1 MIKFILLAA
10 FVCFSWQSNAQCTG
24 NEYGFGT
31 VATDGTVTTMD
42 GSFGS
47 CHFAGEFALVTITAD
62 GEYEFASTVT
72 TDFLTLRDNT
82 NTVVAFGTTPVTA
95 TLSAGTY
102 NLVVNLSDACD
113 TASTC
118 RDLSGQLLLDQNAD
132 LDGDGYTIAQGDC
145 NDNNSAI
152 NPGAIEILDNNVDE
166 NCDGVVEY
174 NDISNDD
181 CSNATAI
188 ACGDTVMGSTANA
201 TDSGNNAAPDV
212 YYSLSGTSAGEE
224 ITASLCG
231 SSFDTLIRVFDACG
245 GTQLFSNDDSC
256 SLQSEVTFTSDG
268 STTYIIMVEGFSSN
282 SGDYTLAVTCVPPP
296 DCTPPTID
304 SATVVDSCNGD
315 GTGTFNV
322 EVVVSDAGDTG
333 TVISDGTNTYPVV
346 AGTVVAGPY
355 NSGDNVTLTID
366 ATDDAC
372 DASLGDFTFT
382 CPLPAPDNDDCSGA
396 HPLDCGVTVTGST
409 EGATASGLDAECN
422 GFTSSSALDL
432 FYTFEADG
440 TSSYTLSLDDASGG
454 FSFDGVM
461 FVYSGPCVD
470 LTSIACSDSG
480 SPEEITLDAPSAGTY
495 VVRIFDYSGTAAFI
509 LDLTCVA
516 APECVSPTIDDISV
530 VDSCN
535 GDGTGT
541 FNVEVVVSDAG
552 DAGTIISDGTNT
564 YPVVAGTVVA
574 GPYNS
579 GDTVALSL
587 DAIDDACDASLG
599 DFTFTCPIPAPDNDD
614 CANAAAIACG
624 DTVMGSTANA
634 TDSGN
639 NSAPDVY
646 YSLAGTAAGE
656 EITASLCG
664 SSFDTYIRVFDA
676 CGGTELYGN
685 DDSCSLQS
693 EVTFTSDGS
702 TTYIIMVEG
711 FSSTSGDYTLAVTC
725 VPPPECVSPTID
737 DISVVD
743 SCNGDGT
750 GTFNVEVVV
759 SDAGD
764 AGTVISDGTNTYPVV
779 AGTVVA
785 GPYNSGDTV
794 ALSLDATDDAC
805 DASLGDFTFTCPIPA
820 PDNDDCANA
829 TAIACGD
836 TVMGSTANATDS
848 GNNSAPDVYYS
859 LAGTAAGEEITA
871 SLCGSSFDTLI
882 RVFDACEGTQL
893 FSNDDSC
900 GLQSEVTFTS
910 DGSTTYI
917 IMVEGFSS
925 NSGDYTLAVT
935 CVPPPECV
943 SPTIDDISV
952 VDSCNGDSTGTFNVE
967 VVVSDTGSAGT
978 VISDGTNTYPVVAG
992 TIVVG
997 PYNSGDTVAL
1007 SLDATDD
1014 ACDASLGD
1022 FTFTCPPSNMDCATA
1037 TMISCGETINTT
1049 SEGSTGN
1056 QEGSGCSMGV
1066 NGIWFTFTGTGGDMT
1081 VSVDAS
1087 FDHEVAIS
1095 TGVCGDLTNINC
1107 DDQSVGTE
1115 THTFESVL
1123 DATYYVYVAHY
1134 SSSSTT
1140 TGTIDITLECA
1151 EIIECIEPSAL
1162 TLDSVTSTEAVVS
1175 WTNDPSATLG
1185 VQYEFGASGFTPGTG
1200 SFIAAG
1206 GGIGSAATS
1215 AETLSPGT
1223 DYDFYVRSNCDT
1235 NEYSVWAGPLSFTTP
1250 LPAPDNDDCTGA
1262 LPLECGVTITGSTEG
1277 ATASGLDAE
1286 CSGFTSSDAY
1296 DLFYTFVADG
1306 TSSYTLSLDDASGG
1320 FAFDGVMF
1328 VYSGPCEDMTSM
1340 ACSDSGSPEEITLDA
1355 PSAGTYTVRI
1365 FDYFGTAA
1373 FTLDLT
1379 CVAAPECVSPTIDD
1393 ISVVDSCNGDG
1404 TGTFNVEVVVS
1415 DAGDAGTVISDGTN
1429 TYPVVA
1435 GTVVA
1440 GPYNSGDSVTLTV
1453 DATDDACDS
1462 SLGDFTFTCPIPG
1475 PDNDDC
1481 ANATAIACGDTV
1493 MGSTANA
1500 TDSGN
1505 NSAPDVY
1512 YSLAGTA
1519 AGEEI
1524 TASLCG
1530 SSFDTYIRVFE
1541 ACGGTQLYG
1550 NDDSCGLQSEVTFTS
1565 DGSTTYIIMVEGFGS
1580 SSGDYTLAITCVA
1593 PPECA
1598 PPTDLV
1604 PTAQTPTVTTFTWA
1618 QGGSETSWEFALS
1631 QPDATEPEPATVV
1644 TEPTA
1649 NVGHAPGQ
1657 TLLVWVRA
1665 ICGDGIFSEWVT
1677 IEYTSPLEAPDND
1690 LCADATPIACGDTI
1704 SGTTTDA
1711 TFDDVGTCGTSNTA
1725 SGVWYSFTGIEG
1737 EATISTCGTA
1747 NFDTK
1752 LSVFTGV
1759 CGDLTCIDGNDD
1771 GAGCSGFTS
1780 ELTIPTTAGVEY
1792 YILVHGFSSS
1802 TGDFDLTLTC
1812 QSLDPCDAEEL
1823 PQLTWTGTMD
1833 TDWENTG
1840 NWDNNEAPSLL
1851 VFADVT
1857 IPMSAPNY
1865 PMLTVGQN
1873 LYIAECS
1880 TVTVESGASLSV
1892 GANVEVTNDGIVS
1905 NDGTVTFES
1914 DATGSAYIG
1923 SGVGMF
1929 MGDFTVERY
1938 IPAKRAYRQLGSPV
1952 TTSTPISD
1960 NWQQDTHITGPAGNT
1975 DGFDV
1980 TLTGNPSAY
1989 IFDNVGYEYVELANT
2004 NATNLIPG
2012 TMYHIL
2018 IRGDRN
2024 TDLGDNNATPS
2035 ETTLHAT
2042 GELTAEN
2049 VGSQM
2054 MAVNVPEQRFIAVG
2068 NPFQSQ
2074 IDMNTVLTTG
2084 STNINPNFYWV
2095 WDPTLGTRG
2104 AYTAIMAAT
2113 GTASTVGSDANQFLQ
2128 AGQAGW
2134 VYTAGAG
2141 QSSVIFDQ
2149 SSKNN
2154 SGFETSTFTDNG
2166 GNTSLSQLRLSL
2178 YESSAFANNDTA
2190 RDGVLILFGANGN
2203 NGIDAN
2209 DALSITNLDENFAIS
2224 NDSELLSIENRA
2236 MPQETEEI
2244 QLEINTYRSTN
2255 YTIVAEGIS
2264 IEGATPYLYDNH
2276 TGTYTEIPQTGTVN
2290 YSYTVDASI
2299 SSSIAGG
2306 RFTIVFF
2313 QTTLS
2318 TGSFDIDSIKLY
2330 PNPTNIGKFY
2340 INVPLGMDDL
2350 EVTIYDV
2357 LGTKLYNEKGFNAG
2371 SRITVEAGSK
2381 FSMGTYFVELSSKGR
2396 TTTKKLIIN

>member
-1 MIKFILLAA
+1 MTEKFTFRNAPLIKFILLAA
-10 FVCFSWQSNAQCTG
+10 FVCFSWQSNAQCIATTAFSSG
-24 NEYGFGT
+24 DVIPADGTAVQVTSCNYSGEYTEFSTT
-31 VATDGTVTTMD
+31 VAGDFEFTSGSSSFMTVTTVD
-42 GSFGS
+42 
-47 CHFAGEFALVTITAD
+47 
-62 GEYEFASTVT
+62 
-72 TDFLTLRDNT
+72 
-82 NTVVAFGTTPVTA
+82 NTVVGFGYGPFTLALGADSYRVHLYVDETCTA
-95 TLSAGTY
+95 EDVCLSAS
-102 NLVVNLSDACD
+102 V
-113 TASTC
+113 
-118 RDLSGQLLLDQNAD
+118 QLLIDQD
-132 LDGDGYTIAQGDC
+132 VDDDSDGYTIAQGDC
-145 NDNNSAI
+145 DDTNAAI
-152 NPGAIEILDNNVDE
+152 NPGVSEIPDNDVDE

-174 NDISNDD
+174 SAPGNDL
-181 CSNATAI
+181 CSAATAI
-188 ACGDTVMGSTANA
+188 ACGDT
-201 TDSGNNAAPDV
+201 
-212 YYSLSGTSAGEE
+212 LSGTNVGATDGDGVAGDG
-224 ITASLCG
+224 CG
-231 SSFDTLIRVFDACG
+231 
-245 GTQLFSNDDSC
+245 
-256 SLQSEVTFTSDG
+256 
-268 STTYIIMVEGFSSN
+268 SN
-282 SGDYTLAVTCVPPP
+282 SGSAGVWYIFTGTGDTVTASTCSSADFDTEITVYSGGCGALTCVGNN
-296 DCTPPTID
+296 D
-304 SATVVDSCNGD
+304 D
-315 GTGTFNV
+315 GSGC
-322 EVVVSDAGDTG
+322 SG
-333 TVISDGTNTYPVV
+333 NTSEFEFESV
-346 AGTVVAGPY
+346 AGTTYYIYV
-355 NSGDNVTLTID
+355 SGWNASSGNFDLSLTCVTNEDADGDGYSIADGDCDDNDSAINPGAEDIPNDGID
-366 ATDDAC
+366 QDCDGSDAIDVDEDGYLAEDDCDDTNAAINPGATDIPGNGIDEDCDGSDA
-372 DASLGDFTFT
+372 FV
-382 CPLPAPDNDDCSGA
+382 APDNDDCTGA
-396 HPLDCGVTVTGST
+396 IMLTVGTT
-409 EGATASGLDAECN
+409 FEENAMTADYTGATDSGL
-422 GFTSSSALDL
+422 
-432 FYTFEADG
+432 
-440 TSSYTLSLDDASGG
+440 GG
-454 FSFDGVM
+454 FSCSFSSANQSDVFYSFVATGTNAIVETRVMDGSSMDDSIVS
-461 FVYSGPCVD
+461 VYSDCPATNVVGCD
-470 LTSIACSDSG
+470 DDGQDTAYG
-480 SPEEITLDAPSAGTY
+480 SLMS
-495 VVRIFDYSGTAAFI
+495 I
-509 LDLTCVA
+509 LDLTDLTAGTTYYIRVGEYGGNA
-516 APECVSPTIDDISV
+516 GEFMISV
-530 VDSCN
+530 YSPEDVD
-535 GDGTGT
+535 GDG
-541 FNVEVVVSDAG
+541 
-552 DAGTIISDGTNT
+552 
-564 YPVVAGTVVA
+564 Y
-574 GPYNS
+574 
-579 GDTVALSL
+579 TVADGDCDDNDSAINPGATDIPNDGIDQDCDGS
-587 DAIDDACDASLG
+587 DAIDADGDGFLVEDDCDDTNADINPDAEDIPGNGIDEDCDGA
-599 DFTFTCPIPAPDNDD
+599 DAIAAPDNDE
-614 CANAAAIACG
+614 CGSATILTVGATFEENA
-624 DTVMGSTANA
+624 MTADYTGA
-634 TDSGN
+634 TDSGLGGFSCSFSGAN
-639 NSAPDVY
+639 QSDVF
-646 YSLAGTAAGE
+646 YSFIATGTNAIVE
-656 EITASLCG
+656 TRVVDG
-664 SSFDTYIRVFDA
+664 SSMDDSIVSVYSDCPATNVVDCNDDGQDTAYGNLMSIVDLTDLIVGATYYIRVGEY
-676 CGGTELYGN
+676 GGNAGEFMISVYSPEDVDGDGYTVADGDCDDN
-685 DDSCSLQS
+685 DSAINPGATDIPNDGIDQDC
-693 EVTFTSDGS
+693 DGS
-702 TTYIIMVEG
+702 DAIDADDDGYLVE
-711 FSSTSGDYTLAVTC
+711 
-725 VPPPECVSPTID
+725 D
-737 DISVVD
+737 DCD
-743 SCNGDGT
+743 DT
-750 GTFNVEVVV
+750 
-759 SDAGD
+759 DASINPG
-764 AGTVISDGTNTYPVV
+764 
-779 AGTVVA
+779 
-785 GPYNSGDTV
+785 
-794 ALSLDATDDAC
+794 ATDIPGNGIDEDCDGADAV
-805 DASLGDFTFTCPIPA
+805 AA

-829 TAIACGD
+829 TVIA
-836 TVMGSTANATDS
+836 
-848 GNNSAPDVYYS
+848 
-859 LAGTAAGEEITA
+859 
-871 SLCGSSFDTLI
+871 
-882 RVFDACEGTQL
+882 
-893 FSNDDSC
+893 
-900 GLQSEVTFTS
+900 
-910 DGSTTYI
+910 
-917 IMVEGFSS
+917 
-925 NSGDYTLAVT
+925 
-935 CVPPPECV
+935 
-943 SPTIDDISV
+943 
-952 VDSCNGDSTGTFNVE
+952 
-967 VVVSDTGSAGT
+967 
-978 VISDGTNTYPVVAG
+978 
-992 TIVVG
+992 
-997 PYNSGDTVAL
+997 
-1007 SLDATDD
+1007 
-1014 ACDASLGD
+1014 
-1022 FTFTCPPSNMDCATA
+1022 
-1037 TMISCGETINTT
+1037 CGETINAT
-1049 SEGSTGN
+1049 SEGSIGD
-1056 QEGSGCSMGV
+1056 QEGSGCFMGS

-1107 DDQSVGTE
+1107 DDQSLGTE

-1151 EIIECIEPSAL
+1151 EIPECIEPSAL
-1162 TLDSVTSTEAVVS
+1162 TLDSVTSNEAVVS

-1185 VQYEFGASGFTPGTG
+1185 VEYEFGASGFTPGTG

-1215 AETLSPGT
+1215 AETLNPGT
-1223 DYDFYVRSNCDT
+1223 DYDFYVRSNCDA
-1235 NEYSVWAGPLSFTTP
+1235 NGFSSWAGPLSFTTS
-1250 LPAPDNDDCTGA
+1250 LSVPDNDLFGDA
-1262 LPLECGVTITGSTEG
+1262 ISVSCGDVVSGTTIG
-1277 ATASGLDAE
+1277 ATLDE
-1286 CSGFTSSDAY
+1286 S
-1296 DLFYTFVADG
+1296 
-1306 TSSYTLSLDDASGG
+1306 
-1320 FAFDGVMF
+1320 
-1328 VYSGPCEDMTSM
+1328 
-1340 ACSDSGSPEEITLDA
+1340 DA
-1355 PSAGTYTVRI
+1355 PSVSTVETDTNADVDSPWVWYSFTGTVPGERVTLSTC
-1365 FDYFGTAA
+1365 GTANTD
-1373 FTLDLT
+1373 FDTEIF
-1379 CVAAPECVSPTIDD
+1379 VY
-1393 ISVVDSCNGDG
+1393 
-1404 TGTFNVEVVVS
+1404 TGTSGALTLV
-1415 DAGDAGTVISDGTN
+1415 DDG
-1429 TYPVVA
+1429 Y
-1435 GTVVA
+1435 
-1440 GPYNSGDSVTLTV
+1440 DE
-1453 DATDDACDS
+1453 
-1462 SLGDFTFTCPIPG
+1462 
-1475 PDNDDC
+1475 
-1481 ANATAIACGDTV
+1481 CG
-1493 MGSTANA
+1493 
-1500 TDSGN
+1500 
-1505 NSAPDVY
+1505 
-1512 YSLAGTA
+1512 
-1519 AGEEI
+1519 
-1524 TASLCG
+1524 G
-1530 SSFDTYIRVFE
+1530 SSENYAAETSFD
-1541 ACGGTQLYG
+1541 
-1550 NDDSCGLQSEVTFTS
+1550 S
-1565 DGSTTYIIMVEGFGS
+1565 DGSTTYYI
-1580 SSGDYTLAITCVA
+1580 AIGGYDSDDVGNFQLSVTCVA

-1598 PPTDLV
+1598 VPTDFG
-1604 PTAQTPTVTTFTWA
+1604 PETETPTVTTFTWA

-1631 QPDATEPEPATVV
+1631 QPDATEPEPATIV

-1665 ICGDGIFSEWVT
+1665 ICGDGIFSDWVSV
-1677 IEYTSPLEAPDND
+1677 EYTSPSEAPDND

-1725 SGVWYSFTGIEG
+1725 SGVWYSFTGIDG

-1759 CGDLTCIDGNDD
+1759 CGDLTCVDGNDD

-1792 YILVHGFSSS
+1792 FILVHGFSSS

-1923 SGVGMF
+1923 SGMGMF

-1989 IFDNVGYEYVELANT
+1989 IFDNIAYEYVELANT

-2024 TDLGDNNATPS
+2024 TDLTNNEATPS

-2054 MAVNVPEQRFIAVG
+2054 IAVNVPEQRFIAVG

-2084 STNINPNFYWV
+2084 SANINPNFYWV

-2113 GTASTVGSDANQFLQ
+2113 GTASTVGSDANQYLQ

-2154 SGFETSTFTDNG
+2154 SGFETSTFNDNG
-2166 GNTSLSQLRLSL
+2166 GVNSLSQLRLSL
-2178 YESSAFANNDTA
+2178 YESSAFANSDTA
-2190 RDGVLILFGANGN
+2190 TDGVLILFGANGN